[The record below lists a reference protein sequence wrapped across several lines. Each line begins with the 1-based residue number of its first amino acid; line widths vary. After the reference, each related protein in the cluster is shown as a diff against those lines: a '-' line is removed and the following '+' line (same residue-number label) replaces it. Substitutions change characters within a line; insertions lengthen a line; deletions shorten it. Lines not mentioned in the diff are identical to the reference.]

1 MEQRFHIGEIADLL
15 EIPASKLRYWES
27 QGLLRCDREPENAYR
42 QYTVSDLMTL
52 SDLSFYRN
60 LGLSVRQ
67 VANLE
72 SLALEEHQQLCRR
85 QITALQEQRRT
96 LIRQQRRLE
105 RYLRALETIEELGRQ
120 PFVPAAIDT
129 ACIVAFSLTDTAL
142 LKQYTKNPYLY
153 SRVQDSADLSREQR
167 GLTVP
172 PETVGADAEI
182 LWQDHGGTYVAALM
196 RETVAPDYPNDL
208 ADVLAAVQREHATG
222 TVISRFLARARE
234 NGVLYDFYKCY
245 IEIV

>member
-67 VANLE
+67 VAKLD
-72 SLALEEHQQLCRR
+72 SMALEEHQQMCRR
-85 QITALQEQRRT
+85 QITALLEQRRT
-96 LIRQQRRLE
+96 LIRQQQRLE
-105 RYLRALETIEELGRQ
+105 RYLQALETIEELRRH
-120 PFVPAAIDT
+120 PFVPAVIDT
-129 ACIVAFSLTDTAL
+129 ACIVAFSLTDTTL
-142 LKQYTKNPYLY
+142 LKQYTQNPYLY
-153 SRVQDSADLSREQR
+153 SRVQDSADLSKEQR

-172 PETVGADAEI
+172 PETVGTGADI

-196 RETVAPDYPNDL
+196 RETVQPDYPNDL
-208 ADVLAAVQREHATG
+208 AAVLATVQREYSTG
-222 TVISRFLARARE
+222 IVISRFLARARE
-234 NGVLYDFYKCY
+234 DGVLYDFYKCY
-245 IEIV
+245 VEIV

>member
-27 QGLLRCDREPENAYR
+27 QGLLHCDREPENAYR

-67 VANLE
+67 VAKLE
-72 SLALEEHQQLCRR
+72 SLALEEHRQLCRR
-85 QITALQEQRRT
+85 QITELQEQRRT
-96 LIRQQRRLE
+96 LIRQQQRLG
-105 RYLRALETIEELGRQ
+105 RYLQALETIEHLRRQ
-120 PFVPAAIDT
+120 PFLPTAIDT
-129 ACIVAFSLTDTAL
+129 ACIVSFSLTDTAL
-142 LKQYTKNPYLY
+142 LKQYMENPYLY
-153 SRVQDSADLSREQR
+153 SRVQDSADLSLEQR

-172 PETVGADAEI
+172 PETVREDADI
-182 LWQDHGGTYVAALM
+182 LWRDHGGTYVAALM

-208 ADVLAAVQREHATG
+208 AAVLAAVQREHATG
-222 TVISRFLARARE
+222 VVISRFLARARE
-234 NGVLYDFYKCY
+234 NGVLYDYYKCY
-245 IEIV
+245 IEII